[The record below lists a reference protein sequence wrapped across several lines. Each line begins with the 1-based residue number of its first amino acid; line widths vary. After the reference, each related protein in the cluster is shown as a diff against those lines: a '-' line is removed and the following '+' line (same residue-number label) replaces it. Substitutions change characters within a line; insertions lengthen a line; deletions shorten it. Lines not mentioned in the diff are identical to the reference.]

1 LPVLRIQIFDNGSS
15 PADLA
20 DEEYNKE
27 LERNNSIALT
37 RDQKELLGFKCE
49 HVYWETGNDETRIC
63 YEYYYFS
70 NDKYT
75 YCIYEAYHKN
85 ADEADIKEMLD
96 GITIK
101 DIK

>member
-1 LPVLRIQIFDNGSS
+1 MFGL
-15 PADLA
+15 
-20 DEEYNKE
+20 
-27 LERNNSIALT
+27 
-37 RDQKELLGFKCE
+37 KCE
-49 HVYWETGNDETRIC
+49 CVFTIMNKYNCFD
-63 YEYYYFS
+63 YYYFS

-85 ADEADIKEMLD
+85 SDEDDIKEMLD